1 MHSRDDLRGEILD
14 GESDSNPLELG
25 FVESGVSE
33 GGSALWYAVAVR
45 SLIIKSVVPLVRGC
59 TIGDP
64 LSCSS
69 IAGVLTSL
77 ATGVMPSGGSANCPR
92 NLCSWG
98 VGCAK
103 WWQ

>member
-1 MHSRDDLRGEILD
+1 MIQLLRGEIH
-14 GESDSNPLELG
+14 LG
-25 FVESGVSE
+25 FIESGVSE
-33 GGSALWYAVAVR
+33 GGSAMWYAVAVR

-64 LSCSS
+64 LSYSS

-77 ATGVMPSGGSANCPR
+77 ATGVMPSGGSANYPR
-92 NLCSWG
+92 DLCSWG

-103 WWQ
+103 WWQR